1 MAKDPRTSEFGFLD
15 QLDIDSKPWTLAPC
29 GDLLLIVGKSQTC
42 KLLVSATVL
51 SLASSVF
58 RAMFDGPFKEGVE
71 LRNYQKT
78 EKRVELSLPED
89 DPAGMWLL
97 CSLLHFAL
105 AGDDSLL
112 TGSANLLAMSIVSD
126 KYDCNHA
133 LRAITTAIMNH
144 TSVDSNIESL
154 REIAMASYFFDCPKN
169 FVRVTKFLILRDTAD
184 LASVPST
191 FTVDSR
197 ISGKPV
203 QL

>member
-1 MAKDPRTSEFGFLD
+1 MATDPRTSEPGFLD
-15 QLDIDSKPWTLAPC
+15 KLDDDSKPWTLAPY
-29 GDLLLIVGKSQTC
+29 GDLLLIVGKSQAC
-42 KLLVSATVL
+42 KLLVSTTVL

-58 RAMFDGPFKEGVE
+58 RAMFDGPFQEGVE
-71 LRNYQKT
+71 LRRNQKT
-78 EKRVELSLPED
+78 GKPVELSLPED
-89 DPAGMWLL
+89 DPKGIWLL

-112 TGSANLLAMSIVSD
+112 SGSANLLAMSIVSD
-126 KYDCNHA
+126 KYYCNHA

-144 TSVDSNIESL
+144 TTVDSNVESL

-184 LASVPST
+184 FASVPSKLIL
-191 FTVDSR
+191 DQRLSR
-197 ISGKPV
+197 KSK